1 MELIKLVHQGNK
13 MDRLKEKMITQKDT
27 MMINNQRNHQNQTD
41 QKSVTLKKPSQRNL
55 VLSI

>member
-13 MDRLKEKMITQKDT
+13 MDRLKEKMIMQKDT